1 MKRTMIRAILLAP
14 FAARAVVLE
23 CQVTRVLDAPDGY
36 LGKYRPSVVVEETA
50 DGATLS
56 RCSYSPSAG
65 KVTCDTYKADRIEH
79 DERVRI
85 KKYYVFSAQFDV
97 QLFPDMSFI
106 ENNGRKGIAFGTC
119 KAARP

>member
-1 MKRTMIRAILLAP
+1 MILAILLAP
-14 FAARAVVLE
+14 LAARAVVLE
-23 CQVTRVLDAPDGY
+23 CQVPRVLDAPEGY
-36 LGKYRPSVVVEETA
+36 LGKLRPSAVVEESTV
-50 DGATLS
+50 GATLS

-65 KVTCDTYKADRIEH
+65 KITCDTYKADRIEH

-85 KKYYVFSAQFDV
+85 KKYYVFSAQFDA

-119 KAARP
+119 RAARP